1 MLARSGPHSMTLVSA
16 GATSGST
23 PLLGLR
29 ARGFI
34 LLSASFIHLFSGVA
48 SSG

>member
-1 MLARSGPHSMTLVSA
+1 MLARSGLHSMTLVCA
-16 GATSGST
+16 RVTSGFT

-34 LLSASFIHLFSGVA
+34 VLSASFIHLFSGVA

>member
-1 MLARSGPHSMTLVSA
+1 MLARSGPHSMTLVCA
-16 GATSGST
+16 GVTSGST
-23 PLLGLR
+23 PLLGRR

-34 LLSASFIHLFSGVA
+34 VLSASFVHPFSCVA